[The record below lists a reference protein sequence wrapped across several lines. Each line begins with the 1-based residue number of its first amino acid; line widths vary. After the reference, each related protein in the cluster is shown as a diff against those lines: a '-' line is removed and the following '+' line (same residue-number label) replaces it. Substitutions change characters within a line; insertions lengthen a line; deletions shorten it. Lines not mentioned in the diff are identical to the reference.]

1 MTKLC
6 HKMWIKEICI
16 LVKFQSQTPSGLG
29 VIELLDGL
37 REWIFAGIKLC
48 DFAKGKSDFFGFWKL
63 PVRQNF
69 KKFDFAITLFHEL
82 KKRNF
87 VRIELIVLRIWQK
100 FAKSQNF
107 ILAIIYSLKVQS
119 WPNHL

>member
-6 HKMWIKEICI
+6 HKMWIKEVCI

-29 VIELLDGL
+29 VIENFETA
-37 REWIFAGIKLC
+37 RRV
-48 DFAKGKSDFFGFWKL
+48 KGMNFRGNKTLWFCQGKIDFFGFWKL

-82 KKRNF
+82 KKK
-87 VRIELIVLRIWQK
+87 ETLWE
-100 FAKSQNF
+100 
-107 ILAIIYSLKVQS
+107 
-119 WPNHL
+119 

>member
-82 KKRNF
+82 KKKKLCEN
-87 VRIELIVLRIWQK
+87 RINRFANLTKIRKIAK
-100 FAKSQNF
+100 F
-107 ILAIIYSLKVQS
+107 YSRDNLFS
-119 WPNHL
+119 